1 MLTIEVLLAFLA
13 ASALITI
20 APGPDNLMVLSVG
33 ISRGQRA
40 GIGFGLGC
48 ALGCF
53 VHTLW
58 AALGI
63 GAVVMASEGTF
74 TVLKMA
80 GAAYLVYIGV
90 MSWRFAGK
98 ATLVKL
104 DDGAVEPITAHLR
117 RGFIANVINPKVALF
132 FIAFLPQFV
141 DPGRGP
147 GLVADGDA
155 RRRVCRTDG
164 SHLRQPGLVCRRH
177 RQPPAGAT
185 GAGRLA
191 RPLCRNDFFRPGPAS
206 RQRDALTF
214 SPGPMRPGLFSKLG
228 IPGGNP
234 SLLATGAIP

>member
-1 MLTIEVLLAFLA
+1 MIPIEVLLAFLA

-33 ISRGQRA
+33 ISRGRMA

-53 VHTLW
+53 MHTLW
-58 AALGI
+58 ATLGI

-90 MSWRFAGK
+90 MTWRFAGK
-98 ATLVKL
+98 ATLIKL
-104 DDGAVEPITAHLR
+104 DDGSAEPMTAHLR

-132 FIAFLPQFV
+132 FIAFLPQFA

-147 GLVADGDA
+147 VWLQMVLLGALFAVQT
-155 RRRVCRTDG
+155 VLIFG
-164 SHLRQPGLVCRRH
+164 SLGWF
-177 RQPPAGAT
+177 AGGI
-185 GAGRLA
+185 GARLA
-191 RPLCRNDFFRPGPAS
+191 RQPALALWLDRCAGTIFFALALHLATAS
-206 RQRDALTF
+206 R
-214 SPGPMRPGLFSKLG
+214 
-228 IPGGNP
+228 
-234 SLLATGAIP
+234 

>member
-53 VHTLW
+53 MHTLW

-63 GAVVMASEGTF
+63 GAVVMASEETF

-98 ATLVKL
+98 ASLVKL
-104 DDGAVEPITAHLR
+104 DDGEAEPITAHLR

-141 DPGRGP
+141 DPARGAVW
-147 GLVADGDA
+147 LQMVALGA
-155 RRRVCRTDG
+155 LFAAQTVLIFG
-164 SHLRQPGLVCRRH
+164 SLGWFAGSIGNRLQAQPALAVWLDRCAGTIFFVLALHL
-177 RQPPAGAT
+177 ANAT
-185 GAGRLA
+185 R
-191 RPLCRNDFFRPGPAS
+191 
-206 RQRDALTF
+206 
-214 SPGPMRPGLFSKLG
+214 
-228 IPGGNP
+228 
-234 SLLATGAIP
+234 